1 MPDPR
6 SDDRTC
12 HCTCAGISN
21 ESATSPETE
30 ISPRTLCPYDHADW
44 LRASMNPDTF
54 CTSDQW
60 SMLSSSSANSQL
72 AGVLGGFLITAIAL
86 LFDRSSREGV
96 HTLALFS
103 SAVLILMLDSFL
115 FSLMTGTQV
124 PDEGDRQ
131 GICAIAWTQG
141 AVATGML
148 AAGATGLFGGLGW
161 MLASHAVNKLPNEDS
176 HTIRAFCFLA
186 DLGGWLTFA
195 AAMTTTLILSE
206 TSIDYL
212 HFMFGRRPELWLT
225 GLIVTTAFVVIV
237 VDFVLV
243 YVRTRALRK
252 SMADTTEDTRLA
264 LRSIR
269 VATVCTVVLAI
280 GASWLAITLA
290 RFPKEWLTV
299 PNTAV
304 VIGVLVLT
312 FVVPTIVSTAICY
325 SVASTD
331 S

>member
-1 MPDPR
+1 
-6 SDDRTC
+6 
-12 HCTCAGISN
+12 
-21 ESATSPETE
+21 
-30 ISPRTLCPYDHADW
+30 
-44 LRASMNPDTF
+44 MNPDTS

-60 SMLSSSSANSQL
+60 SMLSSAASYSQL

-124 PDEGDRQ
+124 PDDGDRR

-148 AAGATGLFGGLGW
+148 AAGATALFGGLGW
-161 MLASHAVNKLPNEDS
+161 MLASHTVKKMPSED
-176 HTIRAFCFLA
+176 TKAIRAFCFLA
-186 DLGGWLTFA
+186 ELGGWLTFA

-206 TSIDYL
+206 TSIDHL
-212 HFMFGRRPELWLT
+212 HFMFSRRPELWLT
-225 GLIVTTAFVVIV
+225 GLIVTSAGAVIV
-237 VDFVLV
+237 IDFVLV

-252 SMADTTEDTRLA
+252 SLADTAERTQLA
-264 LRSIR
+264 LRSIK
-269 VATVCTVVLAI
+269 VATVCMVVLAI
-280 GASWLAITLA
+280 GASWLAVTLA
-290 RFPKEWLTV
+290 RLPKEWLTA
-299 PNTAV
+299 PNNAV
-304 VIGVLVLT
+304 VMLVLVLT
-312 FVVPTIVSTAICY
+312 YVFPTIVSTAICY

-331 S
+331 RQEA